1 MRALALS
8 LCLALATPGLA
19 TPGLAT
25 EAELLTFDAL
35 EGWHEDDHSAAL
47 ESFVQSCPRQRDPE
61 WQAVCA
67 FAEHADPAPRA
78 FFERFFRPVLIG
90 GRENTLF
97 TGYFEPELRASRS
110 RQGGFT
116 VPVYRRPPELE
127 SGQQS
132 YSRAQID
139 SGALAGRGL
148 ELGWLRNPAELYY
161 LQMQGSGRLVFDDGS
176 VTRLGWGAQNGHPR
190 RSVSAEAVRRGIL
203 QPHQA
208 SARSVRAYVAS
219 NPSEGRDLLQH
230 DPSYIFFRELGHHP
244 ARLGPLGALS
254 VPLTPLRS
262 LAVDP
267 AHTPLGAPV
276 WIERGAMRRLMIAQ
290 DTGGAI
296 RGPQRADIFFGTGS
310 GAEQAARRV
319 RDSGRMVVLMPV
331 ELAFA
336 RRTGF

>member
-8 LCLALATPGLA
+8 LWLALAAPGLA
-19 TPGLAT
+19 S

-35 EGWHEDDHSAAL
+35 QGWAEDDHAAAL
-47 ESFVQSCPRQRDPE
+47 ETFVLSCPRQRDPE
-61 WQAVCA
+61 WLAVCA
-67 FAEHADPAPRA
+67 FAEHASPNPRA

-90 GRENTLF
+90 GRESTLF
-97 TGYFEPELRASRS
+97 TGYFEPELRASRE
-110 RQGGFT
+110 RRTGFT

-127 SGQQS
+127 NGQRS
-132 YSRAQID
+132 HSRAEID
-139 SGALAGRGL
+139 AGALAGRGL

-161 LQMQGSGRLVFDDGS
+161 LQMQGSGRLLFEDGS
-176 VTRLGWGAQNGHPR
+176 VMRLGWGGQNGHPR
-190 RSVSAEAVRRGIL
+190 RSVSAESVRRGFL
-203 QPHQA
+203 QAHQA
-208 SARSVRAYVAS
+208 SARSVRAFVGN
-219 NPSEGRDLLQH
+219 NPDEGRALLQH
-230 DPSYIFFRELGHHP
+230 DPSYVFFRELGHHP

-254 VPLTPLRS
+254 IPLTPLRS

-276 WIERGAMRRLMIAQ
+276 WVERGAMRRLMVAQ

-296 RGPQRADIFFGTGS
+296 RGPQRADIFFGTGQ
-310 GAEQAARRV
+310 GAEQAARRI
-319 RDSGRMVVLMPV
+319 RDDGRMVVLMPV

>member
-1 MRALALS
+1 MRALALG
-8 LCLALATPGLA
+8 LCLALTALPGLA
-19 TPGLAT
+19 A

-35 EGWHEDDHSAAL
+35 EGWHEDDHAAAL
-47 ESFVQSCPRQRDPE
+47 EAFVLSCPRQRDPE

-67 FAEHADPAPRA
+67 FAEHANPDPRA

-90 GRENTLF
+90 GGEDTLF
-97 TGYFEPELRASRS
+97 TGYFEPELQASRHQ
-110 RQGGFT
+110 RPGFT
-116 VPVYRRPPELE
+116 VPVYRMPVELE
-127 SGQQS
+127 PGQRS

-139 SGALAGRGL
+139 AGALAGRGL
-148 ELGWLRNPAELYY
+148 ELGWLRSPAELYY
-161 LQMQGSGRLVFDDGS
+161 LQMQGSGRLLFDDGS
-176 VTRLGWGAQNGHPR
+176 VMRLGWGGQNGHPR

-203 QPHQA
+203 RPHQA
-208 SARSVRAYVAS
+208 SARSVRAFVRN
-219 NPSEGRDLLQH
+219 NPDDGRALLQH
-230 DPSYIFFRELGHHP
+230 DPSYVFFRELGYHP
-244 ARLGPLGALS
+244 ARLGPLGALD

-276 WIERGAMRRLMIAQ
+276 WIERGAMRRLMVAQ

-296 RGPQRADIFFGTGS
+296 RGPQRADIFFGTGQ
-310 GAEQAARRV
+310 GAEQAARRI
-319 RDSGRMVVLMPV
+319 RDNGRMVVLMPV

>member
-8 LCLALATPGLA
+8 LCLAFSAPCMA
-19 TPGLAT
+19 S

-35 EGWHEDDHSAAL
+35 QGWVEDDHAAAL
-47 ESFVQSCPRQRDPE
+47 EAFVLSCPRLRDPE
-61 WQAVCA
+61 WQSVCA
-67 FAEHADPAPRA
+67 YAEHADPDPRA

-97 TGYFEPELRASRS
+97 TGYFEPELRASRE
-110 RQGGFT
+110 RRAGYD

-127 SGQQS
+127 NGQPS
-132 YSRAQID
+132 LSRAEID
-139 SGALAGRGL
+139 AGALAGRGL

-161 LQMQGSGRLVFDDGS
+161 LQMQGSGRLLFDDGS
-176 VTRLGWGAQNGHPR
+176 VLRLGWGGQNGHPR
-190 RSVSAEAVRRGIL
+190 RSVSAEAVRRGFL
-203 QPHQA
+203 LAHQA
-208 SARSVRAYVAS
+208 SARSVRAFVGN
-219 NPSEGRDLLQH
+219 NPQEGRALLQH
-230 DPSYIFFRELGHHP
+230 DPSYVFFRELGHHP
-244 ARLGPLGALS
+244 ARLGPMGALT

-296 RGPQRADIFFGTGS
+296 RGPQRADIFFGTGE
-310 GAEQAARRV
+310 GAEQAARRI
-319 RDSGRMVVLMPV
+319 RDDGRMVVLMPV

>member
-8 LCLALATPGLA
+8 LWLALAAPGFA
-19 TPGLAT
+19 S

-35 EGWHEDDHSAAL
+35 PAWAEDDHAAAL
-47 ESFVQSCPRQRDPE
+47 EAFILSCPRLRDPE
-61 WQAVCA
+61 WQSVCA
-67 FAEHADPAPRA
+67 FAEHARPEPRA

-90 GRENTLF
+90 GRDDTLF
-97 TGYFEPELRASRS
+97 TGYFEPELRAARR
-110 RQGGFT
+110 RQPGYD
-116 VPVYRRPPELE
+116 VPVYRRPPEVE
-127 SGQQS
+127 NGETGP
-132 YSRAQID
+132 SRAEID
-139 SGALAGRGL
+139 AGALAELGL

-161 LQMQGSGRLVFDDGS
+161 LQMQGSGRLLFDDGS
-176 VTRLGWGAQNGHPR
+176 VLRLGWGGQNGHPR
-190 RSVSAEAVRRGIL
+190 RSVAAEAVRRGHL
-203 QPHQA
+203 QAHQA
-208 SARSVRAYVAS
+208 SARSVRAFVGN
-219 NPSEGRDLLQH
+219 NPDDGRALLHH
-230 DPSYIFFRELGHHP
+230 DPSYVFFRPLGDHP

-276 WIERGAMRRLMIAQ
+276 WVERGAMRRLMVAQ

-296 RGPQRADIFFGTGS
+296 RGAQRADIFFGTGQ
-310 GAEQAARRV
+310 GAEQAARRI
-319 RDSGRMVVLMPV
+319 RDDGRMVVLMPV